1 MKKRLVIFA
10 SGNGTNTQNV
20 INYFAT
26 SQSAEVVCV
35 LSNKKDAKVLERAKA
50 YQIKALAFSKAEM
63 LSPDGL
69 VKDLKKL
76 APDLIIL
83 AGFLLKFPE
92 IILREFPD
100 KVLNIHPALLPK
112 YGGKGMYG
120 HHVHEAIVA
129 NKEDKTG
136 ITIHYVNEQ
145 YDEGAII
152 FQIETEVLPKDSA
165 DEVATK
171 VHNLEYEWLPKIIER
186 VLN

>member
-76 APDLIIL
+76 
-83 AGFLLKFPE
+83 
-92 IILREFPD
+92 
-100 KVLNIHPALLPK
+100 
-112 YGGKGMYG
+112 
-120 HHVHEAIVA
+120 
-129 NKEDKTG
+129 
-136 ITIHYVNEQ
+136 
-145 YDEGAII
+145 
-152 FQIETEVLPKDSA
+152 S
-165 DEVATK
+165 
-171 VHNLEYEWLPKIIER
+171 
-186 VLN
+186 